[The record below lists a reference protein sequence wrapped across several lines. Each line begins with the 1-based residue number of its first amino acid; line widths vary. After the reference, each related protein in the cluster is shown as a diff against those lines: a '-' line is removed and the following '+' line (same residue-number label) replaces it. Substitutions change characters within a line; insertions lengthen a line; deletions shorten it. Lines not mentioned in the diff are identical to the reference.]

1 MWYKLLRRIAYRLTH
16 RDIMLLR
23 LQEYRERGMAVGGVR
38 IFSKLN
44 TGEPYLIEIGNNVTI
59 STNVEL
65 ITHDNCAIKLYEDA
79 TDFVGK
85 ITIGDNCFIGA
96 NTVVL
101 PGVSIGENSIIGAG
115 SVVTKSIPSDCVAS
129 GNPAK
134 VIGPIA
140 RIREKN
146 RNNRMNFKG
155 MTPEDKQ
162 KEILIHK
169 EKWISK

>member
-1 MWYKLLRRIAYRLTH
+1 MWYKLFRRMAYRLSH

-23 LQEYRERGMAVGGVR
+23 LQEYRERGMAVGEGVR

-96 NTVVL
+96 
-101 PGVSIGENSIIGAG
+101 G

-134 VIGPIA
+134 VISPIA